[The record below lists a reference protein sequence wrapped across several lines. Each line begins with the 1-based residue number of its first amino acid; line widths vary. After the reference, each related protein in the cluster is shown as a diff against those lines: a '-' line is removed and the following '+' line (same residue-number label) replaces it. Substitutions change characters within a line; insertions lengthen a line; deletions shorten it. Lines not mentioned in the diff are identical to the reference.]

1 MSISDELM
9 ARYYGL
15 LLGRS
20 STAGMH
26 PLEAK
31 KQLAFEIVQTYHS
44 PAIAQKTLDEWN
56 TRFSKRDL
64 EHAQLPTFS
73 AGGLDQRDLV
83 TLVWSAYR
91 EAFGLEKSRSEASRL
106 IKHGSIELDGQTVR
120 DPKAI
125 VQVKSGQI
133 LRLDKRHAVRI
144 T

>member
-1 MSISDELM
+1 M
-9 ARYYGL
+9 
-15 LLGRS
+15 
-20 STAGMH
+20 
-26 PLEAK
+26 
-31 KQLAFEIVQTYHS
+31 
-44 PAIAQKTLDEWN
+44 
-56 TRFSKRDL
+56 RFSKRDL
-64 EHAQLPTFS
+64 VDAELPMFS
-73 AGGLDQRDLV
+73 ASGLDQRDLV

-106 IKHGSIELDGQTVR
+106 IKQGSIELDGQTVR